1 MLLGGA
7 LLLRLVLALV
17 TDGYP
22 YDMSCFVAWGD
33 KLAAEGPAAFYSEG
47 YFADY
52 PPGYL
57 WVLGLVGAIRA
68 ALHITYES
76 KWTYFLL
83 ALVPSLCDCGLAW
96 LVYRTAKRSSRGV
109 KEHTALVLTAF
120 TAFNPLMLFDTG
132 VWKQIDGA
140 FALPLVL
147 CFVLLEQ
154 RRYLPAAV
162 LYGVALAIK
171 PQALLFGPVLAVCY
185 LAAITLEK
193 DRLRAFGRCFGGAAL
208 ALLPPLLTGLP
219 FFGVVQL
226 IPKLIDKY
234 TGTMSGYP
242 YATINA
248 FNWLAA
254 LGGNWKVQAAP
265 ALFGISWQQLGCLNI
280 LLVTAGLAY
289 FAARSVRGGWFSP
302 LLLAAYYGI
311 GIFTLAHCMHE
322 RYMVPGVLLTLLA
335 AAHWNDIRL
344 YAAGMGLSLTGF
356 INLAAVYSLT
366 GSDDEWLTSATSST
380 VAVLT
385 GLGETVCFVLLVFA
399 VWDIARHG
407 HTLALP
413 EAKPETAPPVPAPQ
427 PKWTRREVGALLA
440 LTAATAVLSFSYL
453 GSRTAPQDPLDAT
466 GTALSESVTLDGSA
480 VSLWVYPGIS
490 FGGSMTVTDANGSTV
505 FEKEL
510 NYGTCFSWTANN
522 VQLAAGT
529 QLTVMVENAQ
539 LFELAFRDANGR
551 LVPVTGGGA
560 LFDEQTA
567 VPDTISQLNSM
578 YFDEIYHGRTGY
590 EQLHKMPVYETTHPP
605 LGKDLIMVGIALFG
619 MTAFGWR
626 FAGTLFGVLLV
637 PLAWCFVRRLTRK
650 PWAAGTAGVLLAL
663 DFMRFSQSRLATID
677 VYGTFFILLGAY
689 CMVWYCQ
696 RVLTDGVNR
705 ALLPMALGGVAFGL
719 GCAAKWTGIYAGAG
733 LAVLYLGVLYARW
746 QQKRPGF
753 RAEFRTAAVGGV
765 LFYVL
770 LPLCLYIGSYL
781 PYWWRDPAFSLS
793 DWWQCQ
799 VSMFSYHA
807 TLKATHPFESRW
819 YTWLLGLR
827 PVWYYRNG
835 YLPYGMKASIAGM
848 AGPVIWLVGLAA
860 LVGLLWHQV
869 SGRGSRQGAGVLIL
883 YGTQLIPWML
893 VTRCTFLYHYFPSS
907 MFCLAAL
914 ALVLAR
920 MKHVD
925 WAKKIAAGLCV
936 VALVLFVLYYP
947 ALSGLPIPAWW
958 ADALNA
964 LPSFGFY

>member
-1 MLLGGA
+1 M
-7 LLLRLVLALV
+7 
-17 TDGYP
+17 
-22 YDMSCFVAWGD
+22 
-33 KLAAEGPAAFYSEG
+33 
-47 YFADY
+47 
-52 PPGYL
+52 
-57 WVLGLVGAIRA
+57 
-68 ALHITYES
+68 
-76 KWTYFLL
+76 
-83 ALVPSLCDCGLAW
+83 
-96 LVYRTAKRSSRGV
+96 
-109 KEHTALVLTAF
+109 
-120 TAFNPLMLFDTG
+120 
-132 VWKQIDGA
+132 
-140 FALPLVL
+140 
-147 CFVLLEQ
+147 
-154 RRYLPAAV
+154 
-162 LYGVALAIK
+162 
-171 PQALLFGPVLAVCY
+171 
-185 LAAITLEK
+185 
-193 DRLRAFGRCFGGAAL
+193 
-208 ALLPPLLTGLP
+208 
-219 FFGVVQL
+219 
-226 IPKLIDKY
+226 
-234 TGTMSGYP
+234 
-242 YATINA
+242 
-248 FNWLAA
+248 
-254 LGGNWKVQAAP
+254 
-265 ALFGISWQQLGCLNI
+265 
-280 LLVTAGLAY
+280 
-289 FAARSVRGGWFSP
+289 
-302 LLLAAYYGI
+302 
-311 GIFTLAHCMHE
+311 
-322 RYMVPGVLLTLLA
+322 
-335 AAHWNDIRL
+335 
-344 YAAGMGLSLTGF
+344 
-356 INLAAVYSLT
+356 
-366 GSDDEWLTSATSST
+366 
-380 VAVLT
+380 
-385 GLGETVCFVLLVFA
+385 
-399 VWDIARHG
+399 
-407 HTLALP
+407 
-413 EAKPETAPPVPAPQ
+413 
-427 PKWTRREVGALLA
+427 
-440 LTAATAVLSFSYL
+440 
-453 GSRTAPQDPLDAT
+453 
-466 GTALSESVTLDGSA
+466 
-480 VSLWVYPGIS
+480 
-490 FGGSMTVTDANGSTV
+490 
-505 FEKEL
+505 
-510 NYGTCFSWTANN
+510 
-522 VQLAAGT
+522 
-529 QLTVMVENAQ
+529 
-539 LFELAFRDANGR
+539 
-551 LVPVTGGGA
+551 
-560 LFDEQTA
+560 
-567 VPDTISQLNSM
+567 PDTISQLNSM

-650 PWAAGTAGVLLAL
+650 PWAAATAGVLLAL

-719 GCAAKWTGIYAGAG
+719 GWAAKWTGIYAGAG

-848 AGPVIWLVGLAA
+848 AGPIIWMVGLAA

-920 MKHVD
+920 MKHAD

-936 VALVLFVLYYP
+936 AALVLFVLYYP